1 MRISK
6 LAATLPAAALIL
18 GGTAVP
24 AEAAV
29 PPPVTW
35 KNTTS
40 RGGPIRECDASTCD
54 VVVSLPAGVRV
65 QWSTYTYNSVGNRWY
80 SVRYT
85 GEYEVYRGMMY
96 CANLT
101 AGC

>member
-1 MRISK
+1 MPGVTTTR
-6 LAATLPAAALIL
+6 AP
-18 GGTAVP
+18 AVP
-24 AEAAV
+24 R
-29 PPPVTW
+29 
-35 KNTTS
+35 K
-40 RGGPIRECDASTCD
+40 
-54 VVVSLPAGVRV
+54 VS
-65 QWSTYTYNSVGNRWY
+65 YNSAGNRWY